1 MKGLTGV
8 HLTLLFLKEVI
19 LYDDKKLP
27 SFSFKAITTQEL
39 DSLLEK
45 SYSIYVSKVMWNE

>member
-1 MKGLTGV
+1 MKGLMGV

-19 LYDDKKLP
+19 LHDDKKLP

-39 DSLLEK
+39 DSPLEK
-45 SYSIYVSKVMWNE
+45 SYSICVSKLT